1 MARARQQPINDI
13 IVVNEKKP
21 VKVELV
27 DDVAEVVRTMKDV
40 TGWKQRGSTS
50 SKVANGL
57 RLDVMIMVSF
67 MSQNDRDK
75 LMIKAKNETA
85 KSLSDWL
92 NRFAKQGA
100 EGTIK
105 LDNIAW
111 PKWDDKGELRD
122 ANTVSERLSLLP
134 FMKGDDNDYLK
145 SYRKFFDYVLPTKV
159 DKTFKTMAKEW
170 AKYEKLNGADKDTVK
185 RLKEEIEAKKGVKV
199 VSEIDIAQNKDNY
212 RIIGKVDDIDKIDD
226 K

>member
-1 MARARQQPINDI
+1 MARARKQSPTTSN
-13 IVVNEKKP
+13 IVVNDRET

-40 TGWKQRGSTS
+40 SGWKQRGSTS
-50 SKVANGL
+50 AKVANGL

-67 MSQNDRDK
+67 MAQDDRDK
-75 LMIKAKNETA
+75 LMIKAKTETP
-85 KSLSDWL
+85 KTLSDWL

-111 PKWDDKGELRD
+111 PKWDDNGKLRD
-122 ANTVSERLSLLP
+122 ANTVSERLALLP
-134 FMKGDDNDYLK
+134 LMKGDDNEYLK

-159 DKTFKTMAKEW
+159 DKTS
-170 AKYEKLNGADKDTVK
+170 
-185 RLKEEIEAKKGVKV
+185 
-199 VSEIDIAQNKDNY
+199 VSYTHLTLPTIY
-212 RIIGKVDDIDKIDD
+212 SV
-226 K
+226 